1 MNIQLKKF
9 DPSKMADDKVCVF
22 IGKRGTGKST
32 LVTDILWHKRGIP
45 AGIAMSGTEEG
56 NGHYKQFIP
65 DLFVYSDY
73 NKDAVEKII
82 ERQKRNLAV
91 GKCQPVFILMDDC
104 MYDRSFM
111 RDTVIHQLFM
121 NGRHWKIFFMMTT
134 QYCMDMTPM
143 IRTNVDYV
151 FVLRDNVRQ
160 NRENLY
166 KAFFGVFPTF
176 DQFCQVMD
184 ACTENYECLVL
195 DNTSKSND
203 VTNCVFWYKAALRKN
218 FRCGSAA
225 FWQFHN
231 RNYNPR
237 HVQLGGSGSGLV
249 RKPGASSV
257 TVKKVGK

>member
-32 LVTDILWHKRGIP
+32 LVTDILWHKRKIP
-45 AGIAMSGTEEG
+45 SGIAMSGTEDG

-65 DLFVYSDY
+65 DLFVYGDY
-73 NKDAVEKII
+73 NRDAVEKII
-82 ERQKRNLAV
+82 ERQKRNVAA
-91 GKCQPVFILMDDC
+91 GKATPVFLLMDDC

-111 RDTVIHQLFM
+111 RDTVIRQLFM

-195 DNTSKSND
+195 DNTSKSNNITD
-203 VTNCVFWYKAALRKN
+203 CVFWYKGMVRKN
-218 FRCGSAA
+218 FRCGSPA
-225 FWQFHN
+225 FWQFHQ
-231 RNYNPR
+231 RNYNPK
-237 HVQLGGSGSGLV
+237 HVGATGPALT
-249 RKPGASSV
+249 RKTGASV
-257 TVKKVGK
+257 VQVKTLPSK